1 MLISLNQSID
11 SDYIGSAFRIKDS
24 EGTPKL
30 SIDEHWFMLWYQRSF
45 IRFISNGTF
54 GISYVQIAPE
64 GVACQQVHNKDLIPI
79 YDSNPFFYLGSQIY
93 TTNFKNKKGF

>member
-1 MLISLNQSID
+1 MVISLNQSID
-11 SDYIGSAFRIKDS
+11 SASIGSSFRIKDS
-24 EGTPKL
+24 EGTPKIP
-30 SIDEHWFMLWYQRSF
+30 IDEHWFRLWYRISF

-64 GVACQQVHNKDLIPI
+64 GVACQQVHNKYLIPI
-79 YDSNPFFYLGSQIY
+79 YDSNPFLCLGSQIY